1 MELSRHIKRLHKP
14 FGLDLFQEV
23 SGKSLSIFRIGF
35 GLVMLYE
42 MINLRS
48 YVLRDLL
55 NSKFFLTYDLFF
67 WLDAL
72 PRPVMNVVLTL
83 AGFATLFVIV
93 GYKYR
98 YAQLLVAI
106 VWAYLFLL
114 DRGHYNNHYYLYS
127 LICFAMVF
135 FNANSNYSVD
145 AALSKTPIPK
155 TVHAWQIW
163 FIRIQL
169 FIVYFYG
176 AVAKL
181 NADWLRGWPIRKWL
195 TEDIGKFPDWYANF
209 VTSDFGVYF
218 YAYGGIAFDLF
229 IGFCLLHKK
238 LRYWCL
244 PAIIFFHVSNHF
256 FWNIGTFPWFSILV
270 TTLFF
275 DPDWPEKFGRWLG
288 VKSKEI
294 TEIQLP
300 SANVRS
306 KNIIAIVF
314 SVYMLIQIVAP
325 LRQFMYP
332 GNPGWH
338 GYGHLFSWR
347 MMLVDSVSGIIV
359 KVKDESDDEFAI
371 VAMDDYISFRQFR
384 KASRV
389 PSSFLDFAHFIR
401 DEMIKGGA
409 QNPVVQMKILKSFNG
424 RPYELLT
431 DTTVNYAI
439 IEESYYYVPD
449 WIEPHDP
456 DATPGAI
463 WTNLEKR

>member
-1 MELSRHIKRLHKP
+1 
-14 FGLDLFQEV
+14 
-23 SGKSLSIFRIGF
+23 
-35 GLVMLYE
+35 
-42 MINLRS
+42 
-48 YVLRDLL
+48 
-55 NSKFFLTYDLFF
+55 
-67 WLDAL
+67 
-72 PRPVMNVVLTL
+72 
-83 AGFATLFVIV
+83 
-93 GYKYR
+93 
-98 YAQLLVAI
+98 
-106 VWAYLFLL
+106 
-114 DRGHYNNHYYLYS
+114 
-127 LICFAMVF
+127 MVF

-145 AALSKTPIPK
+145 AALSKIPIPK

-218 YAYGGIAFDLF
+218 YAYGGIAFDLL

-294 TEIQLP
+294 TEVKLP

-306 KNIIAIVF
+306 KNIIALVF
-314 SVYMLIQIVAP
+314 SVPPRA
-325 LRQFMYP
+325 
-332 GNPGWH
+332 
-338 GYGHLFSWR
+338 
-347 MMLVDSVSGIIV
+347 
-359 KVKDESDDEFAI
+359 
-371 VAMDDYISFRQFR
+371 
-384 KASRV
+384 
-389 PSSFLDFAHFIR
+389 
-401 DEMIKGGA
+401 
-409 QNPVVQMKILKSFNG
+409 
-424 RPYELLT
+424 
-431 DTTVNYAI
+431 
-439 IEESYYYVPD
+439 
-449 WIEPHDP
+449 
-456 DATPGAI
+456 
-463 WTNLEKR
+463 